1 MLRCQIEEDAG
12 ALNNEKSRR
21 EERLISEL
29 FYFLNFFLGSA
40 LQRVELFFLS
50 FSFVQIFY
58 VLSFSCMSLFSWLIL
73 FYSVGYVRE
82 L

>member
-29 FYFLNFFLGSA
+29 FYFLKFFFG
-40 LQRVELFFLS
+40 LS
-50 FSFVQIFY
+50 FAKS
-58 VLSFSCMSLFSWLIL
+58 
-73 FYSVGYVRE
+73 
-82 L
+82 

>member
-29 FYFLNFFLGSA
+29 FFLNFFLGSA
-40 LQRVELFFLS
+40 LQRVELFFYLLVLFRS
-50 FSFVQIFY
+50 FM
-58 VLSFSCMSLFSWLIL
+58 FSPSLVCLFSL
-73 FYSVGYVRE
+73 G
-82 L
+82 

>member
-21 EERLISEL
+21 EERLTSEL
-29 FYFLNFFLGSA
+29 FFLNFFLGSA

-73 FYSVGYVRE
+73 FYPVGYVRE